1 MNIFDINFIVLT
13 ILDYEL
19 SLLEL
24 IGTVSGLACVYLT
37 AKEKVLCWPVGI
49 VNIIFFF
56 FLFYQSQFYSDMYLQ
71 IYFLVMS
78 IYGWWM
84 WTHPVKNNKDKKNE
98 LKVTDLSK
106 KNLIIILSLSAA
118 TIIINGFLMTKIHI
132 VLPEYFPEP
141 AAYPFGDA
149 FTSVLSIVATV
160 LLARK
165 KRETWLMWIAVDS
178 VAIVLYFRRG
188 IILTAILYIIF
199 GIIATF
205 GYINWT
211 KIMKGY
217 NRKFEKSP
225 V

>member
-13 ILDYEL
+13 IFNYDL
-19 SLLEL
+19 SLVEL
-24 IGTVSGLACVYLT
+24 IGTVFGLACVYLT

-165 KRETWLMWIAVDS
+165 KRESWLMWIAVDS

-211 KIMKGY
+211 KIMKDY
-217 NRKFEKSP
+217 SKELKKT

>member
-1 MNIFDINFIVLT
+1 M
-13 ILDYEL
+13 
-19 SLLEL
+19 LEL
-24 IGTVSGLACVYLT
+24 IGTISGLDCVYLN
-37 AKEKVLCWPVGI
+37 AKENVLSVPFVI

-165 KRETWLMWIAVDS
+165 KRESWLMWIVVDVVAV
-178 VAIVLYFRRG
+178 VLYFLRELY
-188 IILTAILYIIF
+188 LTSVLYIIF
-199 GIIATF
+199 GFIAVF

-211 KIMKGY
+211 KIIKGY
-217 NRKFEKSP
+217 NRKFENNA

>member
-1 MNIFDINFIVLT
+1 MNIFNINFIVLT

-37 AKEKVLCWPVGI
+37 AKEKVICWPVGI
-49 VNIIFFF
+49 INIIFFF
-56 FLFYQSQFYSDMYLQ
+56 FMFYQSQFYSDMYLQ
-71 IYFLVMS
+71 IYYLIMS

-84 WTHPVKNNKDKKNE
+84 WTHPVKNNKDIKNE
-98 LKVTDLSK
+98 LKVTDFSK
-106 KNLIIILSLSAA
+106 KNLILILSLAA
-118 TIIINGFLMTKIHI
+118 AAVIINGFLMTKIHFI
-132 VLPEYFPEP
+132 LPDYFPEP

-149 FTSVLSIVATV
+149 FTTVFSIVATV

-165 KRETWLMWIAVDS
+165 KRESWLMWIVVDVVAV
-178 VAIVLYFRRG
+178 VLYFLRELY
-188 IILTAILYIIF
+188 LTSVLYIIF
-199 GIIATF
+199 GFIAVF

-211 KIMKGY
+211 KIIKGY
-217 NRKFEKSP
+217 NRKFENNA

>member
-13 ILDYEL
+13 IFNYDL
-19 SLLEL
+19 SLVEL
-24 IGTVSGLACVYLT
+24 IGTVFGLACVYLT

-84 WTHPVKNNKDKKNE
+84 WTHPAKNNKDKKNE

-165 KRETWLMWIAVDS
+165 KRESWLMWIAVDS

-211 KIMKGY
+211 KIMKDY
-217 NRKFEKSP
+217 SKELKKT